1 MVVVGIWDFKRQARG
16 SGRDAISLKRR
27 CAVASGVP
35 PWRFLPEPPLKV
47 ARVACFPAQIPGHTA
62 PLAHLT
68 TLSQGPHLALV
79 RGIGSELTCR
89 TEQTA
94 CP

>member
-1 MVVVGIWDFKRQARG
+1 MVVGIWDFKRQARG
-16 SGRDAISLKRR
+16 SGRDCGTVVLLSQDAISLKRR

-47 ARVACFPAQIPGHTA
+47 ARVACFPAQIPDHTA

-68 TLSQGPHLALV
+68 TLS
-79 RGIGSELTCR
+79 
-89 TEQTA
+89 
-94 CP
+94 